1 MLSWEPIRGQL
12 YRNQP
17 MRGQITGGDIQR
29 PGVWPCLRVM
39 SLTLSQSEYSIT
51 GSDQSEARLGF
62 SDDFLPTAE
71 DQQTKKSILDS
82 FLHQHVIDP

>member
-17 MRGQITGGDIQR
+17 MRGQITGGDIHCPSQR
-29 PGVWPCLRVM
+29 PGVWPCFKVM
-39 SLTLSQSEYSIT
+39 SLTLSQSEDSIT
-51 GSDQSEARLGF
+51 GSDQSEARPGF

-71 DQQTKKSILDS
+71 DQQTKKY
-82 FLHQHVIDP
+82 P